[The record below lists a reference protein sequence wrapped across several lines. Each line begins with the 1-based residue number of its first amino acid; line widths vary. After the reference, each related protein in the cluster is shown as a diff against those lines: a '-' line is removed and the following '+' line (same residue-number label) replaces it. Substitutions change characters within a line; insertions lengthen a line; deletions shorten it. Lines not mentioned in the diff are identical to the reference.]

1 MILILSKY
9 PAGKDYCRGR
19 ERVKEIPGI
28 QCDNDWG
35 GSSKHKVHRTAYFC
49 VLENIKITFK
59 NVSGE
64 ARMGSIF
71 M

>member
-1 MILILSKY
+1 MCSARLKEI
-9 PAGKDYCRGR
+9 
-19 ERVKEIPGI
+19 KEIPGI

-35 GSSKHKVHRTAYFC
+35 GSSKHKVHRTVYFF
-49 VLENIKITFK
+49 VLENIKITLK

-64 ARMGSIF
+64 ARIVSIF